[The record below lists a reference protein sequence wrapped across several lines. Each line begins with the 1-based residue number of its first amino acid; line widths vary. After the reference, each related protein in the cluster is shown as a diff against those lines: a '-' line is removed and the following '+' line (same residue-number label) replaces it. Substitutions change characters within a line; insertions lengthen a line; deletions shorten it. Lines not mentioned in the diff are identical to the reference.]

1 MKILKNRTVVGVLCI
16 VLSLL
21 ICFGVTP
28 LFTRSANEKAE
39 IVRVSVPIHAG
50 DEITGDM
57 VETVQV
63 GAYGLPDAVLR
74 QKENV
79 VGKYAAAELA
89 AGDYL
94 LPAKLSDEPAAD
106 NAYLYDLNGEQ
117 QAMSVTIKA
126 FANGL
131 SGKLRSGDVVSV
143 IAPDYKKQGVTV
155 IPPELQY
162 VEVIGVTAS
171 SGYDANQDAS
181 AAGNTEADQDE
192 KNLPST
198 ATLLVSVEQSKLLAE
213 LEADGKLHLSL
224 VYRGD
229 KRNADEFLD
238 EQEKTLKELYPDPV
252 ETPPPTETLSTS
264 PVPVPSPAASQGG

>member
-143 IAPDYKKQGVTV
+143 IAPDYRKQGVTV

-162 VEVIGVTAS
+162 VEVIGVTTAD
-171 SGYDANQDAS
+171 GYDTDQAS
-181 AAGNTEADQDE
+181 APTNDAEAEDE
-192 KNLPST
+192 KDLPST

-229 KRNADEFLD
+229 KKNADEFLD
-238 EQEKTLKELYPDPV
+238 EQAKTLKELYPDPV
-252 ETPPPTETLSTS
+252 ETPPPTETPSTS
-264 PVPVPSPAASQGG
+264 SAPVPSPAASQGG